1 MEVLGLPA
9 RKLGNGMVA
18 FGIAGLVVTIIL
30 VVSWLGGLIALQDL
44 DDRLEADRQAV
55 AAALVNTAALMDST
69 AATLEEVTGSMGN
82 MGAALTDAADLLDRL
97 ASTTASL
104 ADSLNVSI
112 LGQQPFEGASRNLE
126 SIATDLET
134 FAGHSAALAEDLE
147 ALEPSIG
154 ALAADLRTVQESV
167 EQPGRSGGR
176 VRGRRAAGRV
186 RPALR
191 PALRRAG
198 CLAGGPGRG
207 LHLGRTP
214 APAGRSHR
222 ERRVHPHQLIA
233 PPATTVTAPST
244 TQVRLPVMK
253 LDDTMTFR
261 PWRIQTNPASA
272 TRTPTITTIAQ
283 RIFGW

>member
-30 VVSWLGGLIALQDL
+30 VVTWLGGLIALQDL

-167 EQPGRSGGR
+167 SSL
-176 VRGRRAAGRV
+176 AGRV
-186 RPALR
+186 DEFGGVERLVGFVRLYVLLSAAL
-191 PALRRAG
+191 AAWLAV
-198 CLAGGPGRG
+198 LAGGCIW
-207 LHLGRTP
+207 
-214 APAGRSHR
+214 AGR
-222 ERRVHPHQLIA
+222 QLQRA
-233 PPATTVTAPST
+233 GVTVSGE
-244 TQVRLPVMK
+244 
-253 LDDTMTFR
+253 
-261 PWRIQTNPASA
+261 S
-272 TRTPTITTIAQ
+272 TPTS
-283 RIFGW
+283 